1 MNTDFNERWDFKMGF
16 VGIIV
21 SALLIG
27 SVYLWEK
34 FDVTNRYT
42 EYWKSKH
49 QTEITK

>member
-1 MNTDFNERWDFKMGF
+1 MNTDFNERWDFKMGL

-34 FDVTNRYT
+34 FDVTKRYT
-42 EYWKSKH
+42 EYWKSKQ